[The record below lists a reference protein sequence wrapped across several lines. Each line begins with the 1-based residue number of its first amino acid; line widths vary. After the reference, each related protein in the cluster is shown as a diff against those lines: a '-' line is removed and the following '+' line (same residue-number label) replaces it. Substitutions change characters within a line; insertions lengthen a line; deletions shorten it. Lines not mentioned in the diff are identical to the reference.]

1 MLDRP
6 QNSVRI
12 IEQGSRDFEEMELKR
27 TTNETPQIKPQA
39 PSCCAQFCSYCQQ
52 YNNSTAEETYPL
64 YFAIL
69 LRLFKGDNSV
79 LSRCPSL
86 THVIAANAC
95 VWLVQPW
102 LLKKKRPLGT
112 VQHVLDTHGQAL
124 HIACIIDFKQANI
137 FGCVCI

>member
-79 LSRCPSL
+79 LFQVSVIDSRDRGQRMRVVGP
-86 THVIAANAC
+86 AMAF
-95 VWLVQPW
+95 
-102 LLKKKRPLGT
+102 KKKRPLGT
-112 VQHVLDTHGQAL
+112 VQHVLDTHDQAL